1 MLESFS
7 YAPPGSTGLFTTTLL
22 GEEMSGNE
30 RVAVA
35 RARIGA
41 ATITLQNEADGS
53 YINERHPAD
62 YPNSGDPAGGKH
74 VIVASGSPGAI
85 VGTADVSIDATT
97 GALAWR
103 WMAADT
109 AVTNQSMIDVAE
121 YLATIEVTHADTTA
135 TTTFDRK
142 IIAKHRIRIPVRP
155 ALCVPADVFAQL
167 GGFTRASEE
176 LLPLVEWCCEAVTDR
191 FEEEYRRLVR
201 KRQDT
206 EYLYVDDD
214 CTYALNLR
222 RFPLDSIIS
231 VKESTSGSATPE
243 AFADLEPLDLSGFL
257 PALSDVGQIGVLRRR
272 STPFLPNSIVEVK
285 YSGGIARATGDV
297 PPSLRNAARRFAAFL
312 VKHADKVGITSIT
325 AKDSS
330 TTLYA
335 TDMPKDVQA
344 VFETFRRFV

>member
-7 YAPPGSTGLFTTTLL
+7 YVRPGSTGLFTTTLL
-22 GEEMSGNE
+22 GEEMSGND
-30 RVAVA
+30 RVPVA
-35 RARIGA
+35 LARIGA
-41 ATITLQNEADGS
+41 ATITLQDESDGS
-53 YINERHPAD
+53 YINDRGPTGE
-62 YPNSGDPAGGKH
+62 KH
-74 VIVASGSPGAI
+74 VIVDENAPG
-85 VGTADVSIDATT
+85 VVLSTADVAIDPTT

-103 WMAADT
+103 WMADDT
-109 AVTNQSMIDVAE
+109 AVANTDTVDVAE
-121 YLATIEVTHADTTA
+121 YLATIEVTHADTDTP
-135 TTTFDRK
+135 TTFDRK
-142 IIAKHRIRIPVRP
+142 IFAQHRIRIPVRP
-155 ALCVPADVFAQL
+155 ALCVPSDVFAQL

-191 FEEEYRRLVR
+191 FEEQYRRLVR

-206 EYLYVDDD
+206 EYLYVGDD

-222 RFPLDSIIS
+222 RYPLDSIIS
-231 VKESTSGSATPE
+231 VKESTSGVATPE
-243 AFADLEPLDLSGFL
+243 AFEDIEPLDLAGFV
-257 PALSDVGQIGVLRRR
+257 PALSDTGRIGVLRRR
-272 STPFLPNSIVEVK
+272 STPFLPDSIVEVK
-285 YSGGIARATGDV
+285 YSGGIARGAGDV

-335 TDMPKDVQA
+335 TDLPKDVAA

>member
-7 YAPPGSTGLFTTTLL
+7 YAKSGSTGLFTTTLL
-22 GEEMSGNE
+22 GEEMSGND
-30 RVAVA
+30 RVPVA
-35 RARIGA
+35 LARIGA

-53 YINERHPAD
+53 YVNGRHPAN
-62 YPNSGDPAGGKH
+62 YPSSGSPAGAKH
-74 VIVASGSPGAI
+74 VIVAPGNPG
-85 VGTADVSIDATT
+85 VVLSTADVAIDATT

-103 WMAADT
+103 WMAEDTTVANADT
-109 AVTNQSMIDVAE
+109 VDVAE
-121 YLATIEVTHADTTA
+121 YLATIEVTHADTDA
-135 TTTFDRK
+135 PSTFDRK
-142 IIAKHRIRIPVRP
+142 IFAQHRIRIPVRP
-155 ALCVPADVFAQL
+155 ALCVPADVFGQL
-167 GGFTRASEE
+167 GGYTRASEE

-206 EYLYVDDD
+206 EYLYVGDD

-222 RFPLDSIIS
+222 RYPLDSIIS
-231 VKESTSGSATPE
+231 VKESTSGLATPE
-243 AFADLEPLDLSGFL
+243 AFEDLESLDLTGFV
-257 PALSDVGQIGVLRRR
+257 PALSDVGRIGVLRRKT
-272 STPFLPNSIVEVK
+272 TPFLLNSIVEVK
-285 YSGGIARATGDV
+285 YSGGIATGAGDV